1 MHSVKIKSDVEGQ
14 FVKYVLENSTS
25 PDSGTA
31 STYHRALE
39 VLSFALQRSNTVICK
54 DPVVWH
60 ETNPDILM
68 RLYSYVVQEQ
78 VKYARE
84 GTGLFSTLDGSGIGK
99 GYYLK
104 RWCSAGVKKFAEFRA
119 VELLQ
124 KKLDN
129 HFATSEDGEAISMSS
144 QRARLGF
151 TKCFVPDDVNPSSKE
166 GRERVV
172 GAKTR
177 INQSVFRRWVL
188 GIYGGQCCVTGLNV
202 SEALRASHIV
212 AWADDKKNRMNP
224 SNGLC
229 LSATYDAVFDRH
241 LISFDL
247 DYRMVVSKEI
257 REFCTKDV
265 CKRYFLDFE
274 GARISLP
281 SRFLPDKQLLQKHL
295 DKLVQ

>member
-1 MHSVKIKSDVEGQ
+1 MHSVKVKSDVEER
-14 FVKYVLENSTS
+14 FVKFVIENSSS

-31 STYHRALE
+31 STYHRAIE
-39 VLSFALQRSNTVICK
+39 VLSIALQRSSASICD
-54 DPVVWH
+54 DPIIWH
-60 ETNPDILM
+60 ETNSDELM
-68 RLYSYVVQEQ
+68 KIYACVVREQ
-78 VKYARE
+78 VKYAHDRS
-84 GTGLFSTLDGSGIGK
+84 GLFSCLDGTGIGK

-119 VELLQ
+119 AEQLEV
-124 KKLDN
+124 KLDEN
-129 HFATSEDGEAISMSS
+129 FTSGKDGEAISESS
-144 QRARLGF
+144 QRMRLDF

-166 GRERVV
+166 GKERIVE
-172 GAKTR
+172 AKTR

-188 GIYGGQCCVTGLNV
+188 GIYDGQCCITGLNV
-202 SEALRASHIV
+202 PEALRASHIV
-212 AWADDKKNRMNP
+212 AWSDDKKNRMNP

-274 GARISLP
+274 GSKISLP
-281 SRFLPDKQLLQKHL
+281 RKFLPDKQLLQRHL
-295 DKLVQ
+295 DKLG